1 MSYRRLRAM
10 FVKELHHVTRD
21 SRSLAMAIAMPM
33 MMLLLYG
40 YALSLDVDHI
50 QTLVYD
56 EDGTAAS
63 RDLTR
68 QFQGSQYFEVV
79 GFVHDYQAI
88 QRAIDTSRGASVRIW
103 RADRARCNFW
113 STAAIPTPPP
123 SPWGTPRE
131 WSKVIRP
138 PCAAT

>member
-10 FVKELHHVTRD
+10 FIKELHHVTRD
-21 SRSLAMAIAMPM
+21 SRSLSMALAMPV

-56 EDGTAAS
+56 QDGTTAS

-68 QFQGSQYFEVV
+68 QFQGSKYFEVI
-79 GFVHDYQAI
+79 GFVNDYHAI
-88 QRAIDTSRGASVRIW
+88 ERAIDTSRILIGI
-103 RADRARCNFW
+103 
-113 STAAIPTPPP
+113 AIPR
-123 SPWGTPRE
+123 GF
-131 WSKVIRP
+131 
-138 PCAAT
+138 